1 MCTASFG
8 IIERNNII
16 ISAQCNNIEVISL
29 LLKAP
34 NNQVNKTDAYGMTA
48 LMYAAQ
54 RGHEQAVI
62 LLLKWNAS
70 RRMSDR
76 SGKTAIDYATMEGK
90 SLIAAIIEADPY
102 IVHIH
107 DMICAN

>member
-1 MCTASFG
+1 MRSL
-8 IIERNNII
+8 IKDNIKNPYDDI
-16 ISAQCNNIEVISL
+16 AIGETPLIVAAQCNNIEVISL

-34 NNQVNKTDAYGMTA
+34 NIQVNKMDAYGMTA

-62 LLLKWNAS
+62 LLLKGNAS
-70 RRMSDR
+70 RRMFDR

-102 IVHIH
+102 S
-107 DMICAN
+107 